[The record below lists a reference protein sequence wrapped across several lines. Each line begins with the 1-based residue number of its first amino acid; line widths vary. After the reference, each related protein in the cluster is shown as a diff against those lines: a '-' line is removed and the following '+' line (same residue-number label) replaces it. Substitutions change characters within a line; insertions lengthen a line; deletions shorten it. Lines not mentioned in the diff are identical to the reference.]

1 MESDI
6 AEEQSGDLGKLF
18 RALAT
23 AARPASNNVDSQLA
37 EKEAQE
43 LYDVNRIFKK
53 ILQLPIYYVFKISRL
68 ELVNL
73 ELMKALLFVF

>member
-53 ILQLPIYYVFKISRL
+53 ILQLPIYVFKISRL